1 MANFTQL
8 HLSNNSQKSDKNIKD
23 IFATEKFLFG
33 TGVLAIAV
41 ISGILLLVTDG
52 CSKSSKSAAMNSEPT
67 SPITQNAI
75 VPSPASAIAA
85 AQPPAVTPKPAKK
98 RVQRKAPMTT
108 YTEPAYGV
116 SFRYPKNY
124 ALKTGDEPQRDFA
137 GLGPIQTDFIE
148 PGAVTV
154 AALELPRAS
163 YPGTDFTSGFF
174 SVSVNSAISQ
184 EQCELFAF
192 PKVEH
197 PENDPGAVSKVKIAG
212 KEYAMV
218 EGFGNAGKNDPH
230 TKYFHHFENGSCYEF
245 GMGLNTT
252 DADIAG
258 LKPVNRSLVFGRL
271 EQILASV
278 KLQPV
283 EKPQVAKASEGKLSE
298 VAKASETKPSEVAK
312 TQEAKPAETKASDT
326 KTPEVVKDAPA
337 NPMPE
342 NNQQ

>member
-8 HLSNNSQKSDKNIKD
+8 HLSNSPQKSDKNKKD
-23 IFATEKFLFG
+23 PLSKEKALFG
-33 TGVLAIAV
+33 AGVLAIAA
-41 ISGILLLVTDG
+41 ISGTLLLITNG
-52 CSKSSKSAAMNSEPT
+52 CSKGSPKSASVNSEPVG
-67 SPITQNAI
+67 PVTQNAI
-75 VPSPASAIAA
+75 VPAPVVTAVQPSAA
-85 AQPPAVTPKPAKK
+85 APKPAKK
-98 RVQRKAPMTT
+98 RVQHKAPMAT

-124 ALKTGDEPQRDFA
+124 
-137 GLGPIQTDFIE
+137 IQTDFIE

-154 AALELPRAS
+154 AAIELPRAS

-174 SVSVNSAISQ
+174 SVSVNSEISQ
-184 EQCELFAF
+184 EKCEQFAF

-197 PENDPGAVSKVKIAG
+197 PENEPSAVSKVKIAG

-218 EGFGNAGKNDPH
+218 EEFGNAAKNDPH
-230 TKYFHHFENGSCYEF
+230 TKYFHHFENGNCYEF

-278 KLQPV
+278 
-283 EKPQVAKASEGKLSE
+283 AK
-298 VAKASETKPSEVAK
+298 VRNTKTSEVAK
-312 TQEAKPAETKASDT
+312 TQEAKAPETKVSDT
-326 KTPEVVKDAPA
+326 KAPEVVKDAPA

-342 NNQQ
+342 NNKE